1 MASKAY
7 SGYSFRRRLED
18 DCMSDTHEGGCLC
31 GKVRYRL
38 TGNPDETEGAGICHC
53 TNCRRRTGS
62 AFGVQV
68 FFPKDA
74 FQLTKGELK
83 TYEYRSDVDRW
94 VRTEFCRNCGTTVTW
109 LAEPNGTRNYDPSH
123 LARLTIRPGSNRR
136 NGRYTAD
143 RRSLGSRT
151 PGTSTSTIRIPTSTK
166 GSSRREAARRNC
178 SGTRDRTRIL
188 ARPEGF
194 EPPTL

>member
-1 MASKAY
+1 MASRAY

-94 VRTEFCRNCGTTVTW
+94 VRTEFCRNCGTTMTW
-109 LAEPNGTRNYDPSH
+109 LAEWNPELRSIAFGTLDNPSRIKPPQWAIYGRSAIPWIAHPRNIDVYDTNPYVNEGEQ
-123 LARLTIRPGSNRR
+123 PK
-136 NGRYTAD
+136 
-143 RRSLGSRT
+143 RSS
-151 PGTSTSTIRIPTSTK
+151 
-166 GSSRREAARRNC
+166 
-178 SGTRDRTRIL
+178 
-188 ARPEGF
+188 
-194 EPPTL
+194 